1 MKIIFI
7 MYITDAEGVHVSVD
21 VGECVDIC
29 SSWISGFGGLQ
40 VHPHN
45 IHHLSIC

>member
-40 VHPHN
+40 VYTYYY
-45 IHHLSIC
+45 IHHL